1 MLNWTTIT
9 NKTVDQLLDYCYN
22 THMNKKLTSFEWA
35 KVLQK
40 NNTFICSNVVKKVDT
55 KNHFC
60 YTNDMLV
67 KTAYKL

>member
-1 MLNWTTIT
+1 M
-9 NKTVDQLLDYCYN
+9 D
-22 THMNKKLTSFEWA
+22 KKLTSFEWA